1 MSIFLKLLRAKS
13 ADYLTFGLN
22 IDNEYRQ
29 GSNFNLRGAYRNTWM
44 NAYGGEFF
52 ASLDVGGE
60 PQIELNFYQP
70 LDAQQRFF
78 IEPLY
83 AKRREQIGIF
93 IDDERIAEYQLD
105 TSYSELMLGRNLG
118 GYGQTKLGWR
128 EYYVKGEADVS
139 SISLPD
145 VKEHHGGWLYQL
157 NLDRR
162 NRLYFPSHGWRADV
176 SYFESHNEGYQKL
189 SADWSGAYKFNN
201 YVLGARAAYITSLKG
216 ELPIYDAVMLGG
228 FLNMSGYA
236 SNQILGDDAIYAHLR
251 GERIMGRMLFG
262 LNGDLRLGLGLE
274 AA

>member
-1 MSIFLKLLRAKS
+1 
-13 ADYLTFGLN
+13 
-22 IDNEYRQ
+22 
-29 GSNFNLRGAYRNTWM
+29 
-44 NAYGGEFF
+44 
-52 ASLDVGGE
+52 
-60 PQIELNFYQP
+60 
-70 LDAQQRFF
+70 
-78 IEPLY
+78 
-83 AKRREQIGIF
+83 
-93 IDDERIAEYQLD
+93 
-105 TSYSELMLGRNLG
+105 
-118 GYGQTKLGWR
+118 
-128 EYYVKGEADVS
+128 VKGEADVS

-251 GERIMGRMLFG
+251 GERIMGRMPLG

-274 AA
+274 AAQLDTNYTLTVGDTWLSSAVIYVGGETPLGPLYLGYGFTFRGDFNLYFQLGAL